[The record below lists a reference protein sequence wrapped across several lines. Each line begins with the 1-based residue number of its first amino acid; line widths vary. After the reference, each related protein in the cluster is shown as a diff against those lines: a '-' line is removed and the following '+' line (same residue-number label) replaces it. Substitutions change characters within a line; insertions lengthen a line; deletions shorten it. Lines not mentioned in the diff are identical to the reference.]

1 MRCSKCVKNLQH
13 GTIPSQIWD
22 FTDINAKNI
31 LAYLITFLSP
41 PIRYLSLRLQHIS
54 LSVFGSLIA
63 NLTTPRQSH
72 HATNHHHST
81 PVCMTTTLLHVDLC
95 LIQRCK
101 FVLVDVGLGC
111 GFVWFDGFGM
121 WVCEC
126 GGLLWIFFFFFLLRW
141 HW

>member
-1 MRCSKCVKNLQH
+1 M
-13 GTIPSQIWD
+13 
-22 FTDINAKNI
+22 
-31 LAYLITFLSP
+31 AYLITFLSP

-81 PVCMTTTLLHVDLC
+81 PVCMTTTSLHVDLC

-101 FVLVDVGLGC
+101 FVLVDVGLFDLMDLVC
-111 GFVWFDGFGM
+111 GFVNVVGCCRFS
-121 WVCEC
+121 
-126 GGLLWIFFFFFLLRW
+126 FFFFLRW
-141 HW
+141 HWWMWVCAGGSCRCCCSSGCWWLLLQQW